1 MFKQIIK
8 VKVLTE
14 GCLPEV
20 SEKGDWV
27 DLKSAISVN
36 LQGPEADTLKKH
48 KNEKYRKVKFGD
60 ILIPLGVAMQ
70 LPEGMEAHIVA
81 RSSIYKN
88 WKSFL
93 VNSIGII
100 DGSYCGPKDQWKAH
114 IVALDDTD
122 INVHERICQFRIMPS
137 QKATFLQK
145 LKWLFSDGIEI
156 VEVDELDNNNR
167 EGFGSTGRL

>member
-8 VKVLTE
+8 VRVLAD

-20 SEKGDWV
+20 SERGDWV

-48 KNEKYRKVKFGD
+48 KNEKYRKVKFRD
-60 ILIPLGVAMQ
+60 ALIPLGVAMQ

-81 RSSIYKN
+81 RSSMYKN
-88 WKSFL
+88 WKSFIT
-93 VNSIGII
+93 NAIGII
-100 DGSYCGPKDQWKAH
+100 DNSYCGPKDQWKAH

-122 INVHERICQFRIMPS
+122 INVHERICQFRILPS
-137 QKATFLQK
+137 QKATFWQK
-145 LKWLFSDGIEI
+145 LKWLLSDGIEI
-156 VEVDELDNNNR
+156 VEVDELDNENR